1 MKKKLLLGLA
11 SLTALAV
18 FTSCNDKK
26 ADKYTVN
33 VYDID
38 GEKIGNHKIKV
49 DNDKTFVEQL
59 TKNANLN
66 SKQGQ
71 YGTEVI
77 SIDNSVVDS
86 NYYMAFYVNGEYSQV
101 GVDLYTPKKGDVVD
115 FKVECWNTV
124 ESGYGSL
131 DQTDVLVDKAIYQYV
146 KNYLKE
152 DFTNDT
158 TFSNY
163 FSYIDYNLMGDV
175 AKNYV
180 TLNSELNSYLDTYD
194 LSKLNEDGRNYGKY
208 YYTAKAYN
216 KDLTNYKTQ
225 YKAFLDTLTE
235 MPNFAEFYIPFEVC
249 PAKELQISS
258 NIINM
263 VSAVD
268 YAPNT
273 EYGYDGAN
281 WWYETLLLLDGFT
294 NETYLENISQADYD
308 NPTSISLSIGSFSAS
323 NINPRDSKYEKD
335 GKDLVERLLDSYDE
349 DLGLIKYTEE
359 DTKPVYSTNQI
370 YLGLITYKLQRD
382 NGKAINYFA

>member
-1 MKKKLLLGLA
+1 MKKKLLLGIA

-26 ADKYTVN
+26 VDKYTVN

-49 DNDKTFVEQL
+49 DSDTTFVEQL
-59 TKNANLN
+59 TKKANLN

-71 YGTEVI
+71 YGTEVV

-101 GVDLYTPKKGDVVD
+101 GVDLYTPKKDDVVD

-131 DQTDVLVDKAIYQYV
+131 DQTDVLVDKVVYQYI
-146 KNYLKE
+146 KNYLGV

-158 TFSNY
+158 NFDNY
-163 FSYIDYNLMGDV
+163 FAYIDYNLMKDV

-180 TLNSELNSYLDTYD
+180 SLNSDLDSYLDTYD
-194 LSKLNEDGRNYGKY
+194 VTTLEGKAFGKY
-208 YYTAKAYN
+208 YYTAKAYD

-225 YKAFLDTLTE
+225 LKTFLDGITE
-235 MPNFAEFYIPFEVC
+235 MPEYIEYTVPFEVC
-249 PAKELQISS
+249 PAVELEINS
-258 NIINM
+258 NFLDM
-263 VSAVD
+263 VLAVD
-268 YAPNT
+268 YAPDT
-273 EYGYDGAN
+273 SWGYDGAN
-281 WWYETLLLLDGFT
+281 WWYTTQLLLGNFI
-294 NETYLENISQADYD
+294 NETYLENISQVDYN
-308 NPTSISLSIGSFSAS
+308 NPTSLSLSIGSFAAS
-323 NINPRDSKYEKD
+323 NVNPRDSKYEKD
-335 GKDLVERLLDSYDE
+335 GKDLIETLLESYDE
-349 DLGLIKYTEE
+349 NLGFIKFTQE

-382 NGKAINYFA
+382 SGKGINYFA

>member
-26 ADKYTVN
+26 VDKYTVN

-49 DNDKTFVEQL
+49 DSDTTFVEQL
-59 TKNANLN
+59 TKKANLN

-71 YGTEVI
+71 YGTEVV

-101 GVDLYTPKKGDVVD
+101 GVDLYTPKKDDVVD

-131 DQTDVLVDKAIYQYV
+131 DQTDVLVDKVIYQYI
-146 KNYLKE
+146 KNYLND
-152 DFTNDT
+152 DFTYDT
-158 TFSNY
+158 NFDNY
-163 FSYIDYNLMGDV
+163 FAYIDYNLMKDV

-180 TLNSELNSYLDTYD
+180 SLNKKLSTYLETFDVATLEG
-194 LSKLNEDGRNYGKY
+194 KAFGKY
-208 YYTAKAYN
+208 YYTAKAYD

-225 YKAFLDTLTE
+225 LKTFLDSITE
-235 MPNFAEFYIPFEVC
+235 MPEYTEYTVPFEVC
-249 PAKELQISS
+249 PAVELEISS
-258 NIINM
+258 NFLDM
-263 VSAVD
+263 VLAVD

-281 WWYETLLLLDGFT
+281 WWYTTQLLLGNYT
-294 NETYLENISQADYD
+294 NETYLETISQVDYN
-308 NPTSISLSIGSFSAS
+308 NPTSLSLSIGSFAAS
-323 NINPRDSKYEKD
+323 NVNPRDSKYEKD
-335 GKDLVERLLDSYDE
+335 GKDLIETLLESYDE
-349 DLGLIKYTEE
+349 NLGLIKYTQE

-382 NGKAINYFA
+382 SGKAINYFA